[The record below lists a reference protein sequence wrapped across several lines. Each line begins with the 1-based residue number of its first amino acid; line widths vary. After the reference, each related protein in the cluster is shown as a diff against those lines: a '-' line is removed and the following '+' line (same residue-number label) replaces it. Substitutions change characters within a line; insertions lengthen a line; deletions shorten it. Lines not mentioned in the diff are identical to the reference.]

1 MKSMKQQLMML
12 CCLILFAIY
21 SCKKD
26 DGPKARYTIQGRV
39 YLSYPSRP
47 LAKQSI
53 TVTFTAGHA
62 SSYESIDL
70 GDATTDDSGYFSISY
85 DALDMSNRSNV
96 DIHIFNQFLQIDG
109 IPINQNVN
117 KNFFIPTSGTVEVYL
132 QTNNP
137 LQTNHDTLFLGHY
150 AGNTPIIDTLVN
162 ANNGLYKTYKV
173 PVGGFG
179 IFYGRGWNKFNFDPS
194 IQKFTSSKNR
204 IDISISGDPIIDK
217 MIINY

>member
-1 MKSMKQQLMML
+1 MKQLAFFL
-12 CCLILFAIY
+12 LGVIIFSGC

-70 GDATTDDSGYFSISY
+70 GDATTDDSGYFSITY

-117 KNFFIPTSGTVEVYL
+117 KNFFIPTSGKLAIYL
-132 QTNNP
+132 YTKNP
-137 LQTNHDTLFLGHY
+137 LETNHDTFFLGHFDGSGFNLITDTFLTTINGY
-150 AGNTPIIDTLVN
+150 WKTSTLPVAGYTL
-162 ANNGLYKTYKV
+162 
-173 PVGGFG
+173 
-179 IFYGRGWNKFNFDPS
+179 FYGRGSRDYGYNPQINGFSQKSHHIDVS
-194 IQKFTSSKNR
+194 IT
-204 IDISISGDPIIDK
+204 GYPVIDK
-217 MIINY
+217 LNINY